1 MIRVN
6 LLKAKSGSGG
16 RLASPGGPLAFISR
30 REVLLAVIF
39 LLLGAGVLGWQLS
52 DFGNSGESLTAV
64 SGGIEPPAAKPA
76 PQDSVAAG
84 EPDAA
89 RGEPEPATGEPELG
103 TSEPS
108 ESSSP
113 LGSASEPAAE
123 PTVRPASSDA
133 QEVQRAAGT
142 SSPGRLTQLVTS
154 EEGDRLRVF
163 VATGSKPVYRSFRLD
178 DPPRWV
184 IDLPG
189 VQVALERSQRELSV
203 SHPLVQRVRVAQ
215 NTMTPLKARIVLD
228 LVGGPEV
235 EILPQINGLYV
246 IVAPK

>member
-1 MIRVN
+1 MIRMN
-6 LLKAKSGSGG
+6 LLKAKFGSGG
-16 RLASPGGPLAFISR
+16 RLASPGGSPAWISR
-30 REVLLAVIF
+30 REVLLGVIF
-39 LLLGAGVLGWQLS
+39 LLLGVGVLGWQLS
-52 DFGNSGESLTAV
+52 DFGESEEGLTAEV
-64 SGGIEPPAAKPA
+64 GSIEPPAA
-76 PQDSVAAG
+76 DG

-89 RGEPEPATGEPELG
+89 PGEVEPA

-113 LGSASEPAAE
+113 PGPAAE
-123 PTVRPASSDA
+123 PPAEPAARPASSDA
-133 QEVQRAAGT
+133 REAQRAAGT
-142 SSPGRLTQLVTS
+142 SSPGRLTQLVAS

-163 VATGSKPVYRSFRLD
+163 VATGSKPEYRSFRLD

-189 VQVALERSQRELSV
+189 VQVAVERSQRELSV
-203 SHPLVQRVRVAQ
+203 SHPLVRRVRVAQ
-215 NTMTPLKARIVLD
+215 NSLTPLKARVVLD
-228 LVGGPEV
+228 LVGRPEV

>member
-16 RLASPGGPLAFISR
+16 RLASPGGSLAFISR
-30 REVLLAVIF
+30 REVLLGVIF

-52 DFGNSGESLTAV
+52 DFGDSGESLTAA
-64 SGGIEPPAAKPA
+64 SGSLEPAAAKPA
-76 PQDSVAAG
+76 PQDGVAAG
-84 EPDAA
+84 EPDAV
-89 RGEPEPATGEPELG
+89 RGEPEPAN
-103 TSEPS
+103 SEPS

-113 LGSASEPAAE
+113 PGPASEPAAE
-123 PTVRPASSDA
+123 PAVRPASSDA

-142 SSPGRLTQLVTS
+142 SSPGRLTQLVAS

-163 VATGSKPVYRSFRLD
+163 VATGSKPEYRSFRLD

-235 EILPQINGLYV
+235 EILPQNNGLYV

>member
-16 RLASPGGPLAFISR
+16 GLASPGGSLALISQ
-30 REVLLAVIF
+30 REVLLGVIF

-52 DFGNSGESLTAV
+52 DFGDSGESLTAA
-64 SGGIEPPAAKPA
+64 SGGIESQAADGEPNAALGQSEPA
-76 PQDSVAAG
+76 PA
-84 EPDAA
+84 
-89 RGEPEPATGEPELG
+89 

-108 ESSSP
+108 ESSP
-113 LGSASEPAAE
+113 PPGPASEPA
-123 PTVRPASSDA
+123 VRAASSDA

-142 SSPGRLTQLVTS
+142 SSPGRLTQVVAS

-163 VATGSKPVYRSFRLD
+163 VATGSKPEYRSFRLD

-189 VQVALERSQRELSV
+189 VQVALERNQRELSV
-203 SHPLVQRVRVAQ
+203 GHPLVQRVRVAQ
-215 NTMTPLKARIVLD
+215 NSLTPLKARIVLD
-228 LVGGPEV
+228 LVGRPEV

>member
-16 RLASPGGPLAFISR
+16 RLASPGGSLALISR
-30 REVLLAVIF
+30 REVQLGVIF
-39 LLLGAGVLGWQLS
+39 LLLSAGVLGWQLS
-52 DFGNSGESLTAV
+52 DFGDSGEGLTATV
-64 SGGIEPPAAKPA
+64 GSIEPLAA
-76 PQDSVAAG
+76 DG

-89 RGEPEPATGEPELG
+89 LGESEPA

-113 LGSASEPAAE
+113 PGPAAEPAAE
-123 PTVRPASSDA
+123 PPARPASSDA
-133 QEVQRAAGT
+133 QQAQRAAGT
-142 SSPGRLTQLVTS
+142 SSPGRLTQLVAS

-163 VATGSKPVYRSFRLD
+163 VATGSKPEYRSFRLD

-215 NTMTPLKARIVLD
+215 NSLTPLKARVVLD
-228 LVGGPEV
+228 LVGRPEV
-235 EILPQINGLYV
+235 EILLQINGLYV

>member
-16 RLASPGGPLAFISR
+16 RLASPGGSLALISR
-30 REVLLAVIF
+30 REGLLGVIF

-52 DFGNSGESLTAV
+52 DFGDSGESLTAA
-64 SGGIEPPAAKPA
+64 SGSLDPAAAKPA
-76 PQDSVAAG
+76 PQDGVAAG
-84 EPDAA
+84 EPDAV
-89 RGEPEPATGEPELG
+89 RGEPEPAN
-103 TSEPS
+103 SEPS

-113 LGSASEPAAE
+113 PGPASEPAAE
-123 PTVRPASSDA
+123 PDVRPASSDA

-142 SSPGRLTQLVTS
+142 SSPGRLTQLVAS

-189 VQVALERSQRELSV
+189 VQVALERGQRELSV

-215 NTMTPLKARIVLD
+215 NSMTPLKARIVLD

-246 IVAPK
+246 IVAPN